1 MEGGREHSSVAD
13 LSTGTSIAGY
23 RIEAVLGHGSMG
35 TVYSAL
41 EVSLERRVALKVLTP
56 ELSRRNPNYGGNRP
70 RHLDAIVFSLG
81 NSADEAA
88 QAVERGDA
96 DFLISDFPPAGVL
109 APDGPLAR
117 MYGPGRYVRSPTT
130 TTRNILMN
138 YTHGPLRDSS
148 LRRAVSL
155 ALDRGDLATA
165 SHGVPQATMIPNGV
179 PGRVLARPAPAAPAR
194 ARTLVGGRSV
204 TLHMIIR
211 PEFPEA
217 ARVAELV
224 RRDLARIGI
233 TVVIRAD
240 PEAWSLA
247 GDPKQGIDLFP
258 QGWAMDYPDPANAVS
273 EMLTGTDEEIWHNKR
288 PGLRGCARPRRHA
301 ASPVPD
307 ARRSSVPSTGGSR
320 RSTPRSPSPPHSS
333 ACRSS
338 SPSASAAGATS
349 RSGTGCRTSLR
360 SASAA
365 RADPG
370 RWLP

>member
-288 PGLRGCARPRRHA
+288 PRPAWLRAAEAARRVTGPRRVQVFRSLDRRISEVDA
-301 ASPVPD
+301 PV
-307 ARRSSVPSTGGSR
+307 AVTTALLGVPLFFSER
-320 RSTPRSPSPPHSS
+320 V
-333 ACRSS
+333 
-338 SPSASAAGATS
+338 
-349 RSGTGCRTSLR
+349 GCRRYLPLWDGLPDF
-360 SASAA
+360 AA
-365 RADPG
+365 LCLSG
-370 RWLP
+370 KG